1 MVQANMREM
10 AISKFKATC
19 LAVLEEV
26 RKTGTPVR
34 ITRFGQ
40 PMAEVVPPRP
50 ITKKTWLGCMKDSLE
65 INGDIVGPIG
75 AFDGWTASEK

>member
-1 MVQANMREM
+1 MREI

-19 LAVLEEV
+19 LAVLEDV

-34 ITRFGQ
+34 ITRFGR

-50 ITKKTWLGCMKDSLE
+50 VKTTSWLGCMKDSLE
-65 INGDIVGPIG
+65 IKGDIVGPVG
-75 AFDGWTASEK
+75 AFDGWAASKK